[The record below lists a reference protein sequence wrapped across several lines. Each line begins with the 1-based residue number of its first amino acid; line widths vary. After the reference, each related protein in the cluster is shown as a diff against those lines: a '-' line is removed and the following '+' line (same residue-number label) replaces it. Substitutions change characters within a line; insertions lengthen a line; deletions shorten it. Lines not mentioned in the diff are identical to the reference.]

1 MLYYPDVDGRVP
13 TESDA
18 ASGAEILEQYD
29 GVYDS
34 YNDPE
39 NGLDENV
46 KRHDLSEKIAIPV
59 TEGDGEIWTQVYVP
73 VMEAVSAGAGE
84 QYARLQLDWSDPDTG
99 VKADRSIHRAFYG
112 NTVYRAAVH
121 GTAGK

>member
-1 MLYYPDVDGRVP
+1 MEFMTV
-13 TESDA
+13 TT
-18 ASGAEILEQYD
+18 I
-29 GVYDS
+29 
-34 YNDPE
+34 PE

-46 KRHDLSEKIAIPV
+46 KGRSIRKSQQSRS

-73 VMEAVSAGAGE
+73 VMEAVSAGSGE
-84 QYARLQLDWSDPDTG
+84 QYARLQLDWSSLTPVSKPTEP
-99 VKADRSIHRAFYG
+99 IHRAFYG